1 MLSSVER
8 VNRRQQ
14 IRLKACVPGR
24 FSLADYRDGRGNR
37 RRFACRAIELAET
50 TITCT
55 TAISGRLGDRVI
67 AYFQEFG
74 KFHGPIVQ
82 VADEGF
88 VMRIVATDQQ
98 RSRWRRTLAWF
109 EQSQLF
115 NWPDRRRHKRVIPEN
130 PLSTITFPDGRVRVC
145 FVIDM
150 SSSGAAIST
159 DVFPEVGSSVVVGK
173 VAGTVVRRFDEGFAI
188 QFCEEQ
194 DPALLEQ
201 RVIWRS

>member
-1 MLSSVER
+1 MCADSKSMLSSVER

-88 VMRIVATDQQ
+88 VMRIVATDQHG
-98 RSRWRRTLAWF
+98 RDGGVPWLGLSRA
-109 EQSQLF
+109 SCS
-115 NWPDRRRHKRVIPEN
+115 I
-130 PLSTITFPDGRVRVC
+130 GR
-145 FVIDM
+145 I
-150 SSSGAAIST
+150 G
-159 DVFPEVGSSVVVGK
+159 
-173 VAGTVVRRFDEGFAI
+173 AGTSG
-188 QFCEEQ
+188 
-194 DPALLEQ
+194 
-201 RVIWRS
+201 